1 MLANTHGST
10 NSHRKDNLV
19 LSPLRSRFRPLQ
31 ESPSP
36 CWRGRGSGSQWCGQ
50 QDSMS
55 APAAL
60 SSDIPALTGFVQTLL
75 DASRKQTLSEVVDI
89 NLSKDEDSVNS
100 LAVTSHAT
108 ESSFIALAGINSS
121 EADQEA
127 GKNEHLRLFQLDFPQ
142 TRKELVDS
150 ELGEESEPKRET
162 RALGRLS
169 LFTPSS
175 AVKKETYQRVL
186 RLSRPRM
193 EEHIRFGAIASGL
206 APEGEI
212 VTFDTTGAQF
222 GRINVRGRLKLG
234 KGIEA
239 VDVDVLHVKDEEYW
253 IAYCTDYD
261 VYLSRSSPG
270 SNQLSTPQFV
280 HGTPHPDTFAKSK
293 ARPKFRSIRFLTP
306 DLILLLQAQPDRTG
320 AELLLL
326 EVPKFSPL
334 GFIILRKRLHRGI
347 KSANALAVSLL
358 PGAKPGPPSQK
369 SQHVIAIA
377 GQDTSI
383 TIVTLDH
390 ASSPPFSSPI
400 FCLHAFLPKV
410 HPLQITSLAFSTFML
425 PPNPSQAPP
434 QYLKL
439 ASTSIAS
446 TVVVHTL
453 PLTPLSSTTKNKSS
467 QRYVLRRPGR
477 TETAELTISVLVA
490 AVAIAL
496 GAFFLQ
502 AFIEIRGGTPEYLG
516 AKGWLSERVSGYIV
530 RPYMFEETASAI
542 ILASSSSI
550 SSAIPSA
557 TTSVK
562 SGTET
567 VKAEFEALTS
577 AIITAETTS
586 TPETTARL
594 RDLLSSR
601 QTSPTNLPDPHA
613 DDPPITHNKQAIII
627 HASEE
632 DHSLAINLHPH
643 DDVSDVPKGKQWDE
657 MEEDE
662 RERWRR
668 RLIHAGEW
676 AVEEG
681 EAVLKGVF
689 FSGVAGAVG
698 DFVGG
703 ILAGG

>member
-1 MLANTHGST
+1 
-10 NSHRKDNLV
+10 
-19 LSPLRSRFRPLQ
+19 
-31 ESPSP
+31 
-36 CWRGRGSGSQWCGQ
+36 
-50 QDSMS
+50 MS
-55 APAAL
+55 APAPL
-60 SSDIPALTGFVQTLL
+60 TSDIPALTGFVQTLL

-127 GKNEHLRLFQLDFPQ
+127 GKNEHLRLFQLDYPQ
-142 TRKELVDS
+142 TRKEHVDS
-150 ELGEESEPKRET
+150 ELEEESGSKGET

-186 RLSRPRM
+186 RLSRPGV

-212 VTFDTTGAQF
+212 VAFDTTGAQF
-222 GRINVRGRLKLG
+222 GRVNVRGRLKLG

-239 VDVDVLHVKDEEYW
+239 VDVDVIHVKDEEYW

-261 VYLSRSSPG
+261 IYLSRSSPG

-293 ARPKFRSIRFLTP
+293 VRPKFRSIRFLTP
-306 DLILLLQAQPDRTG
+306 ELILLLQAQPDRTG

-347 KSANALAVSLL
+347 KSANALAVALL

-400 FCLHAFLPKV
+400 FRLHAFLPKV
-410 HPLQITSLAFSTFML
+410 HPLQITSLEFSTFIL
-425 PPNPSQAPP
+425 PPNPSQAAP

-446 TVVVHTL
+446 SVVVHTL
-453 PLTPLSSTTKNKSS
+453 PLILLSSTTKSKSS

-516 AKGWLSERVSGYIV
+516 AKGWLSERVSGYIA
-530 RPYMFEETASAI
+530 RPYMFEETASSI
-542 ILASSSSI
+542 IMASSSSI
-550 SSAIPSA
+550 SSTIPSA

-562 SGTET
+562 SATET
-567 VKAEFEALTS
+567 VKAKFEALTS
-577 AIITAETTS
+577 ATITAETTS

-594 RDLLSSR
+594 RDLLSSQ

-613 DDPPITHNKQAIII
+613 DEPPITHNKQAIII

-681 EAVLKGVF
+681 EAVLKGIF

-703 ILAGG
+703 ILAGV

>member
-1 MLANTHGST
+1 
-10 NSHRKDNLV
+10 
-19 LSPLRSRFRPLQ
+19 
-31 ESPSP
+31 
-36 CWRGRGSGSQWCGQ
+36 
-50 QDSMS
+50 MS
-55 APAAL
+55 AKAAL
-60 SSDIPALTGFVQTLL
+60 TSDIPVLTRFVQTLL
-75 DASRKQTLSEVVDI
+75 NASRKQTLSEVVDI

-100 LAVTSHAT
+100 LAVSSHAT

-127 GKNEHLRLFQLDFPQ
+127 GKNEHLRLFQLDYPQ
-142 TRKELVDS
+142 TRKEH
-150 ELGEESEPKRET
+150 GESEHEEDLKPKGET
-162 RALGRLS
+162 KALGRLS

-186 RLSRPRM
+186 RLSRPRV

-212 VTFDTTGAQF
+212 VVFDTTGAQF
-222 GRINVRGRLKLG
+222 GRVNVRGRLKLG

-239 VDVDVLHVKDEEYW
+239 ADVDVIHVKDGEYR

-261 VYLSRSSPG
+261 VYLSKCSPE
-270 SNQLSTPQFV
+270 SNQISTPQFV
-280 HGTPHPDTFAKSK
+280 HGTPHLDTFAKPK
-293 ARPKFRSIRFLTP
+293 ARPKFRSIRFLSP
-306 DLILLLQAQPDRTG
+306 DLILLLQVQPDRTG

-326 EVPKFSPL
+326 EVPNFSPL
-334 GFIILRKRLHRGI
+334 GFITLRKRLHRGI
-347 KSANALAVSLL
+347 KSANALAIALL
-358 PGAKPGPPSQK
+358 PGAKPGSPSQK
-369 SQHVIAIA
+369 VQHAIAIA
-377 GQDTSI
+377 GQDRSI
-383 TIVTLDH
+383 TIFTLDH
-390 ASSPPFSSPI
+390 TSSPPFSSP
-400 FCLHAFLPKV
+400 FFRLHAFLPKV
-410 HPLQITSLAFSTFML
+410 HSLQITSLAFSTFIH
-425 PPNPSQAPP
+425 PPNPSRAPP

-453 PLTPLSSTTKNKSS
+453 PLTPLSSTTKNKPSL
-467 QRYVLRRPGR
+467 RYVLRRPGR
-477 TETAELTISVLVA
+477 SEAAEITISVLVA

-516 AKGWLSERVSGYIV
+516 AKGWLSDRVSGYIA
-530 RPYMFEETASAI
+530 RPYMFEETASSVI
-542 ILASSSSI
+542 PSLSSSI
-550 SSAIPSA
+550 SSAIPSV
-557 TTSVK
+557 TTSVEPA
-562 SGTET
+562 TET

-577 AIITAETTS
+577 AITTAETTS
-586 TPETTARL
+586 TPETTVRL
-594 RDLLSSR
+594 RDLLSSQ
-601 QTSPTNLPDPHA
+601 QTSPTDLPDPHA
-613 DDPPITHNKQAIII
+613 DDPPITLNKQAIII
-627 HASEE
+627 HASED

-643 DDVSDVPKGKQWDE
+643 DDESDVPKGRQWDE

-668 RLIHAGEW
+668 RLVHAGEW

-681 EAVLKGVF
+681 EAVLKGIF